1 MSNNTTFAALKKN
14 RSTQLSSLHTEIE
27 KINNPSTNR
36 NDDDRLWRA
45 ELDKS
50 GNGYAVIRFLP
61 ASEGEDLPWVRVF
74 THGFQGP
81 GGWYIENSLTT
92 LGQKDPCQTT
102 TLCCGTPAWR
112 QTRKSPA
119 NRSGD

>member
-36 NDDDRLWRA
+36 NDDARLWRA

-61 ASEGEDLPWVRVF
+61 APEGEDLPWVV
-74 THGFQGP
+74 
-81 GGWYIENSLTT
+81 YSLTGFKDLVDGTSKT
-92 LGQKDPCQTT
+92 L
-102 TLCCGTPAWR
+102 
-112 QTRKSPA
+112 
-119 NRSGD
+119 

>member
-61 ASEGEDLPWVRVF
+61 APEGEDRTNIMPFFSIPIVISIGLMF
-74 THGFQGP
+74 SK
-81 GGWYIENSLTT
+81 ILS
-92 LGQKDPCQTT
+92 
-102 TLCCGTPAWR
+102 
-112 QTRKSPA
+112 
-119 NRSGD
+119 